1 MNIDNLRIIVAEVLE
16 IEPELLSMDAKFDQL
31 TDFDSMMMISLMV
44 VLDENGL
51 SIEQNE
57 VDQIKTFGDIVFL
70 AQKKL
75 AKKED

>member
-16 IEPELLSMDAKFDQL
+16 IEPELLTMDAKFDQL

-44 VLDENGL
+44 VLDENGV

>member
-70 AQKKL
+70 VQKKL

>member
-16 IEPELLSMDAKFDQL
+16 IEPELLTMDAKFDQL

-44 VLDENGL
+44 VLDENGV

-75 AKKED
+75 AKKGD

>member
-1 MNIDNLRIIVAEVLE
+1 LNIDNLRIIVAEVLE

-70 AQKKL
+70 VQKKL

>member
-1 MNIDNLRIIVAEVLE
+1 LNIDNLRIIVAEVLE
-16 IEPELLSMDAKFDQL
+16 IEPELLTMDAKFDQL

-44 VLDENGL
+44 VLDENGV

-75 AKKED
+75 AKKGD

>member
-1 MNIDNLRIIVAEVLE
+1 
-16 IEPELLSMDAKFDQL
+16 
-31 TDFDSMMMISLMV
+31 MMMISLMV
-44 VLDENGL
+44 VLDENGV

>member
-1 MNIDNLRIIVAEVLE
+1 LNIDNLRIIVAEVLE
-16 IEPELLSMDAKFDQL
+16 IEPELLTMDAKFDQL

-44 VLDENGL
+44 VLDENGV